1 MQSYIFL
8 IQCQN
13 QKDSIAALL
22 VPTIASALTLVHLS
36 ARGGPVAKL
45 LRVILIDSL
54 CRGEIVEVKTD
65 DNTCLTGTNG
75 IGKSTFLKLI
85 PLFYGAPAGRMV
97 RKGTNTTSFAD
108 HYLPHA
114 SSYIVFE
121 YENHEGALRSAILHR
136 ASNGYAY
143 RLAATGWK
151 PNLLYVNQGSGE
163 LVLPGKVG
171 SRIQGMGIDCTPEL
185 SWNHYSKII
194 QYNTGSADM
203 DGITDASVKK
213 MINLFRRMYSLA
225 PLRRNFAGIDSLMF
239 SLLESKG
246 TFDSMES
253 AVGEIIRQET
263 MRSEIDLSGID
274 VQSFLSA
281 ISNRASYLVMD
292 REVKPKILGLATL
305 RSRLV
310 ACDLQLGRLKTVA
323 VTRQLFVKQEQEAVA
338 AIMDAQRKQELAAQD
353 ASRDEQRQLDCRL
366 GDARAASIEQL
377 RLLKTLEDQKTGHD
391 KAGMPALLA
400 KIDNLPSMQEDLAA
414 KREQLALLT
423 SKSADIVSRF
433 SAMERAAIDSLSSRR
448 ENRRGEAQ
456 GRLSEFDAQLRLHNE
471 ASEDAFGQAHKAHTE
486 DLAQYERT
494 RSELAALAASSAA
507 EVAFLSRQKH
517 LPDIAEQ
524 IDAEQTALAQLY
536 ELQEQTRK
544 DLDRLD
550 KEVAEII
557 TGQQGLAAEM
567 SGLARG
573 RDDLRTEV
581 KLLTA
586 RLNAADDTLLSF
598 LRGSMSGWE
607 TTVGLVIDPR
617 LLMREDLSPSL
628 SAPCAGLFGL
638 QLDLERLDP
647 VDVLNLE
654 ELESQIARLNLRIE
668 ESNDA
673 EEALSRRSAAAQVR
687 RNTLREERIP
697 LDSRTASIE
706 ADTSARKQRLESLRD
721 EGAELLSTA
730 RAKAQESAEKAAI
743 ALSEKIAEIESLKA
757 AFGRHKLE
765 LKSIADQARQD
776 IATQRSSVEQALAA
790 ALADLERAHREEI
803 ERIEADR
810 YSALKGA
817 GIDAGAVRRLESTVN
832 GLDQSVR
839 HLVEQLPRIQDYRA
853 WLETA
858 WPNMAA
864 REAAYAEAE
873 QVVSRIGRDLQAMR
887 TADEERQ
894 KAYKVRQAELA
905 ARNSALFDQAG
916 ALRSV
921 LERLGQVAAA
931 SSGTESLEKLSAA
944 DIESEVGRIFRD
956 AHQIKQ
962 EGRGL
967 LRDVEGPFNSAHR
980 ATPEAGIVHDIIMR
994 ARHVDSSGER
1004 VWFYAAPELQMYID
1018 DGHDV
1023 QRSKLVTY
1031 IRTLCNQLVEG
1042 GKILAEVD
1050 RTIQDV
1056 GRRATL
1062 QVSEVL
1068 GRFPDFTNFHLHV
1081 VSKIKDLKFNDL
1093 PIWEHIR
1100 AIEMQSARWDAMG
1113 NDAFPPDG
1121 LDHSLRMLHSA
1132 MVDKQWRGAQ
1142 IEECFEVSL
1151 SWQVNGQPRVARN
1164 TTDLGDG
1171 LSTGQLKIVVGM
1183 IYLAL
1188 FEMIRRDADFELIVP
1203 VDEAL
1208 ELEVN
1213 NAATLVGN
1221 FNSRNVKL
1229 MLGFPGGAPELMRHF
1244 KNLYALDRRRSGGV
1258 YLKEYRGADP
1268 VALDDLNAGL
1278 PEEEEVYA

>member
-1 MQSYIFL
+1 M
-8 IQCQN
+8 
-13 QKDSIAALL
+13 
-22 VPTIASALTLVHLS
+22 
-36 ARGGPVAKL
+36 AKL

-54 CRGEIVEVKTD
+54 CRGEIVEVKAD
-65 DNTCLTGTNG
+65 ENTCLTGTNG

-108 HYLPHA
+108 HYLPNA

-121 YENHEGALRSAILHR
+121 YENHEGALRLAILHR
-136 ASNGYAY
+136 SSNGYAY
-143 RLAATGWK
+143 QLAASGWR
-151 PNLLYVNQGSGE
+151 PELLYVDQDSGE
-163 LVLPGKVG
+163 LVLPGKVS
-171 SRIQGMGIDCTPEL
+171 SRIQGMGVDCTPEL
-185 SWNHYSKII
+185 SWSHYSKII

-203 DGITDASVKK
+203 DGITDAAVKK

-292 REVKPKILGLATL
+292 REVKPKILNLAAL
-305 RSRLV
+305 RSRLM

-323 VTRQLFVKQEQEAVA
+323 ATRQFSVKKEQEAA
-338 AIMDAQRKQELAAQD
+338 AEAMETQRKEELSAQD
-353 ASRDEQRQLDCRL
+353 VSRDEQRQLDCRL
-366 GDARAASIEQL
+366 GNARAASAEQL
-377 RLLKTLEDQKTGHD
+377 RLLRTLEEQKIGYD

-400 KIDNLPSMQEDLAA
+400 EIDSLPSMQEDLAA
-414 KREQLALLT
+414 KREQLGLMT

-448 ENRRGEAQ
+448 ENRHGEAQ
-456 GRLSEFDAQLRLHNE
+456 ARFSELDAQLRAHNE
-471 ASEDAFGQAHKAHTE
+471 ASEEALGQAHKAYTD
-486 DLAQYERT
+486 DLAQHECT
-494 RSELAALAASSAA
+494 RSSLAAIDASAAA

-517 LPDIAEQ
+517 LPDMAEQ

-536 ELQEQTRK
+536 ESQEQTRN
-544 DLDRLD
+544 DLARLD
-550 KEVAEII
+550 ADVAAVMEE
-557 TGQQGLAAEM
+557 QQELAAEM

-573 RDDLRTEV
+573 RDELRAQV
-581 KLLTA
+581 KSLSA
-586 RLNAADDTLLSF
+586 RLSAADDTLLSF
-598 LRGSMSGWE
+598 LRSRMPDWE
-607 TTVGLVIDPR
+607 NTVGRVIDPR
-617 LLMREDLSPSL
+617 LLLREDLSPVIAAQSV
-628 SAPCAGLFGL
+628 GVFGL
-638 QLDLERLDP
+638 QIDLERLKP
-647 VDVLNLE
+647 VEVLSLE
-654 ELESQIARLNLRIE
+654 ELESQIALLNLRIE
-668 ESNDA
+668 ECNEA
-673 EEALSRRSAAAQVR
+673 EAALNRRSTAAQVR
-687 RNTLREERIP
+687 RNELREERIP
-697 LDSRTASIE
+697 LYARTSNLE
-706 ADTSARKQRLESLRD
+706 ADIAARKQRLESLRD
-721 EGAELLSTA
+721 EGAELLAMA
-730 RAKAQESAEKAAI
+730 RAKAQEAADKASV
-743 ALSEKIAEIESLKA
+743 ALSEKIVEIDELKA
-757 AFGRHKLE
+757 AFGRHKVE

-776 IATQRSSVEQALAA
+776 IAAQRSSVEEALAA
-790 ALADLERAHREEI
+790 ALTELERDHSEEI
-803 ERIEADR
+803 KRIEADR
-810 YSALKGA
+810 FSALQGA
-817 GIDAGAVRRLESTVN
+817 GIDAGAVRRLETTVS
-832 GLDQSVR
+832 GLEQAVR
-839 HLVEQLPRIQDYRA
+839 RLVELLPRIQEYKA
-853 WLETA
+853 WLESA
-858 WPNMAA
+858 WPTVAA

-873 QVVSRIGRDLQAMR
+873 QVVTRIERELQAMR
-887 TADEERQ
+887 AADEARQ
-894 KAYKVRQAELA
+894 KAYKARQAELA
-905 ARNSALFDQAG
+905 ARNSVLFDQAS

-921 LERLGQVAAA
+921 LDRLSSVAAV
-931 SSGTESLEKLSAA
+931 SSGTESLEKFSPA
-944 DIESEVGRIFRD
+944 DIESEVRRIIRD

-967 LRDVEGPFNSAHR
+967 LRDIEAPFNFAHR
-980 ATPEAGIVHDIIMR
+980 ATPEAGVVHEIIMR
-994 ARHVDSSGER
+994 ARHADSSGER

-1050 RTIQDV
+1050 RIIQDV

-1062 QVSEVL
+1062 KVSEVL
-1068 GRFPDFTNFHLHV
+1068 GRFPEFTNFHLHV
-1081 VSKIKDLKFNDL
+1081 VSKIKDLKINDL

-1100 AIEMQSARWDAMG
+1100 AIELQSARWGVMG

-1121 LDHSLRMLHSA
+1121 LDHALRMLHSA

-1268 VALDDLNAGL
+1268 VALDELNAGL
-1278 PEEEEVYA
+1278 PEEEEVSA

>member
-1 MQSYIFL
+1 M
-8 IQCQN
+8 
-13 QKDSIAALL
+13 
-22 VPTIASALTLVHLS
+22 
-36 ARGGPVAKL
+36 AKL
-45 LRVILIDSL
+45 LRIILIDSL
-54 CRGEIVEVKTD
+54 CRGEIVEVKTN

-121 YENHEGALRSAILHR
+121 YENHESALRTAILHR
-136 ASNGYAY
+136 ASSGYAY
-143 RLAATGWK
+143 RLAATGWQ
-151 PNLLYVNQGSGE
+151 PELLYVDHASGE

-171 SRIQGMGIDCTPEL
+171 SRIQGMGFDCTPEL
-185 SWNHYSKII
+185 SWSHYSKII

-203 DGITDASVKK
+203 EGITDASVRK

-239 SLLESKG
+239 SLLESRG

-263 MRSEIDLSGID
+263 MRNEIDLSGID

-281 ISNRASYLVMD
+281 INNRASYLVMD
-292 REVKPKILGLATL
+292 RTVKPKILGLATL
-305 RSRLV
+305 RSRLM
-310 ACDLQLGRLKTVA
+310 ACDQQLGRLKTVA
-323 VTRQLFVKQEQEAVA
+323 ETRQLSVKQDQETVA
-338 AIMDAQRKQELAAQD
+338 ATMEAHRKEELAAQD

-366 GDARAASIEQL
+366 GDARAASAEQL
-377 RLLKTLEDQKTGHD
+377 RRLKTLEDQKISYDH
-391 KAGMPALLA
+391 AGMPALLEE
-400 KIDNLPSMQEDLAA
+400 IDNLPSMQEELAA

-423 SKSADIVSRF
+423 NKNADIDSRF
-433 SAMERAAIDSLSSRR
+433 SAMKSAAIDSLSSRR
-448 ENRRGEAQ
+448 EKRRGETRE
-456 GRLSEFDAQLRLHNE
+456 RLSELDTQLSLHNK
-471 ASEDAFGQAHKAHTE
+471 ASEDALGQAHKAHTE
-486 DLAQYERT
+486 DLAQYEQA
-494 RSELAALAASSAA
+494 RSELAALAASSAT
-507 EVAFLSRQKH
+507 EVEFLSRQKY
-517 LPDIAEQ
+517 LPDMSEQ

-536 ELQEQTRK
+536 ELQEHTRK

-550 KEVAEII
+550 KEIADII
-557 TGQQGLAAEM
+557 TELQDLADEM
-567 SGLARG
+567 SGVARG
-573 RDDLRTEV
+573 RDNLRAEV
-581 KLLTA
+581 NWLTG

-598 LRGSMSGWE
+598 LRGSMPDWE
-607 TTVGLVIDPR
+607 STVGLVIDPR

-628 SAPCAGLFGL
+628 STPSGGLFGL

-654 ELESQIARLNLRIE
+654 ELESQIARLNMRIE

-673 EEALSRRSAAAQVR
+673 EEALTRRAAAAQAR

-697 LDSRTASIE
+697 LNSRMASIE
-706 ADTSARKQRLESLRD
+706 EDISARKQRLESLRD
-721 EGAELLSTA
+721 EGAELLSLA
-730 RAKAQESAEKAAI
+730 RAKAQESATKAAT
-743 ALSEKIAEIESLKA
+743 ALSEKIVEIQDLKA
-757 AFGRHKLE
+757 AFGRHRLE
-765 LKSIADQARQD
+765 LENIADQARQD
-776 IATQRSSVEQALAA
+776 LAAQRSAVEAALTA

-803 ERIEADR
+803 KRIEADR
-810 YSALKGA
+810 YAALQGA
-817 GIDAGAVRRLESTVN
+817 GIDAVAVSRLETTVKV
-832 GLDQSVR
+832 LDQSVR
-839 HLVEQLPRIQDYRA
+839 SLNEKLPSIHEYRA

-858 WPNMAA
+858 WPDMPA
-864 REAAYAEAE
+864 REAAYAKSE
-873 QVVSRIGRDLQAMR
+873 QMVSRLERDLQAIR
-887 TADEERQ
+887 AADEARQ

-905 ARNSALFDQAG
+905 ARNSALFDQAS

-921 LERLGQVAAA
+921 LGRLEQVPAA
-931 SSGTESLEKLSAA
+931 SSGTESLERLSAA
-944 DIESEVGRIFRD
+944 DIEAEVGRIFRD
-956 AHQIKQ
+956 AHQINQ

-967 LRDVEGPFNSAHR
+967 LREVEGPFNFSHR
-980 ATPEAGIVHDIIMR
+980 ATPEAGVVHDIILR
-994 ARHVDSSGER
+994 ARHADSSGER

-1023 QRSKLVTY
+1023 QRSKLITY

-1056 GRRATL
+1056 GRRAT
-1062 QVSEVL
+1062 QKVSEVL
-1068 GRFPDFTNFHLHV
+1068 GSFSDFTNFHLHV
-1081 VSKIKDLKFNDL
+1081 VSKIKDLKINDL

-1100 AIEMQSARWDAMG
+1100 AIEMQSIRWEAMG

-1121 LDHSLRMLHSA
+1121 LDHAVRMLHSA
-1132 MVDKQWRGAQ
+1132 MVDKQWRGAK

-1151 SWQVNGQPRVARN
+1151 SWLVNGQPRVARN

-1221 FNSRNVKL
+1221 FNSRNVRL

-1258 YLKEYRGADP
+1258 YLKEYRGADL
-1268 VALDDLNAGL
+1268 VALDELNAGL
-1278 PEEEEVYA
+1278 PQEEEVSA